1 MEPTYATSVFATV
14 FMRPKEGEKEK
25 RKGIELDI
33 SIGGLDGTERQTD
46 YSESGKVFF
55 PFLWYAHTRAKHT
68 HTHTHTHILLS

>member
-46 YSESGKVFF
+46 
-55 PFLWYAHTRAKHT
+55 
-68 HTHTHTHILLS
+68 